1 MNPIPSQSVGDP
13 GTEAPKASGPRPFS
27 VWGLRDR
34 ELDVSGPVVMGILNL
49 TPDSFSDGGELS
61 SVALA
66 LGRARRMV
74 EEGAGILDVGGES
87 TRPGAAPVSVEAEL
101 ERVLPLIEEAAGAL
115 SVPVSVDTRNAAVA
129 RAALRAGAR
138 IVNDVSGLRHDPE
151 MAGVVA
157 EEGAALVVS
166 HMRGTPAT
174 MKERARY
181 HDVVGEVVAELR
193 EGVEAAL
200 EAGVAPERIVVD
212 PGIGFAKTGPQS
224 LALLRGL
231 DHLLALGRPVLVGP
245 SRKSFIG
252 EITGQPVGER
262 SAGTLA
268 ACVLAYAR
276 GARIFRVHEV
286 GPAIQALAVTRAILE
301 AY

>member
-1 MNPIPSQSVGDP
+1 MEGSFPPWRWLLAGLVGWLKRGP
-13 GTEAPKASGPRPFS
+13 GSLTWEENRRGLEPRRS
-27 VWGLRDR
+27 RW
-34 ELDVSGPVVMGILNL
+34 
-49 TPDSFSDGGELS
+49 
-61 SVALA
+61 
-66 LGRARRMV
+66 RRSWN
-74 EEGAGILDVGGES
+74 GS
-87 TRPGAAPVSVEAEL
+87 CRF
-101 ERVLPLIEEAAGAL
+101 IEEAAGAL